1 MSSGARSAITSTSVS
16 SPSSPMLKPKQK
28 TVTSESTPGSPEPDA
43 SSPDVLSHDVS
54 PESELDI
61 EEYTPEDG
69 VDQAQISRHYTKEDA
84 NSLVGG
90 QTVEPAT
97 AKKGEK
103 LFQGEAKVF
112 SFSLPFGGGLS
123 LLTSNFRLPFGNNN
137 KDDPELEQIRLRLQR
152 QDSVLTVDEAKFFS
166 HFKGTDDVRF
176 RAVKASIKEN
186 ISEFLPDFIHA
197 KKEKREKPYDAIFN
211 TIDGPIVVMG
221 GYRGSILRDAKTH
234 KRVWIPLKAGFN
246 LRKIDLLLGPKLED
260 ELRATDLIYPDGVLK
275 NVGPID
281 ICKRLIKRL
290 DNNPKTVVK
299 EFGYDWRLD
308 LHQTSDQ
315 LVEFLTKLKKETG
328 KPAIVIAHSMGGLV
342 VHGALNKN
350 PDLFRGIIDVGVPSE
365 CLNILGPIRYGDS
378 ILLSDKILTFETNF
392 MMRSSFVFLPLSGRV
407 FANKETGEWYDLDY
421 FDPETWVKFNLNPL
435 VSESRRIQEQGCA
448 ETPQQSI
455 DTLVQDSVGSPK
467 LSSFL
472 KSPTEPDN
480 SSGSTLSALS
490 KIKLSRPKS
499 ISRKNKPPTLTN
511 AQMQRKFK
519 SSPASPAS
527 PSPSHEDL
535 FQDYQFS
542 FTFSEAYDY
551 LKRVLKSAKEYVLN
565 LEYREDLKRRYPPM
579 AVVYGNKIPS
589 LRGSHVRSLQ
599 DIKDG
604 NYYDFFYGRGD
615 GVVHQRWLMPE
626 DKGFTFYDPE
636 TKEGQIVGKFE
647 SDAGHVNLMADHKAM
662 GLALDAIV
670 RAERFWVRD
679 TPAEKPDIA

>member
-1 MSSGARSAITSTSVS
+1 
-16 SPSSPMLKPKQK
+16 MLQ
-28 TVTSESTPGSPEPDA
+28 PEHEEA
-43 SSPDVLSHDVS
+43 TSSPDNTEKCPDS
-54 PESELDI
+54 ESDPL
-61 EEYTPEDG
+61 TPEEELSIESFDPQQ
-69 VDQAQISRHYTKEDA
+69 DAQLISRNYTREDA

-90 QTVEPAT
+90 QNVDSA
-97 AKKGEK
+97 EK
-103 LFQGEAKVF
+103 EGRSFTGQPKVF

-123 LLTSNFRLPFGNNN
+123 LIASSFRLPFSGNN
-137 KDDPELEQIRLRLQR
+137 KEPDPEVEEIRNRLKR
-152 QDSVLTVDEAKFFS
+152 QETVLTVDEARFFS

-186 ISEFLPDFIHA
+186 ISEFLPDFIHV
-197 KKEKREKPYDAIFN
+197 KKEKKEKPWDAIFS

-221 GYRGSILRDAKTH
+221 GYRGLILRDAKTH

-246 LRKIDLLLGPKLED
+246 LRKIDLLLGPSPYD
-260 ELRATDLIYPDGVLK
+260 EIRATDIIYPDGVLK

-299 EFGYDWRLD
+299 EFGYDWRLSLD
-308 LHQTSDQ
+308 ITSDQ

-342 VHGALNKN
+342 THGALNKN
-350 PDLFRGIIDVGVPSE
+350 PELFRGIIDVGVPSE

-407 FANKETGEWYDLDY
+407 FANKDTGEWYDLDY
-421 FDPETWVKFNLNPL
+421 FDPETWVKYNLNPL
-435 VSESRRIQEQGCA
+435 VLESRRIQEEEGHS
-448 ETPQQSI
+448 QQSI
-455 DTLVQDSVGSPK
+455 DTLVSSPTDSPRPTSPQLKQDS
-467 LSSFL
+467 
-472 KSPTEPDN
+472 EN
-480 SSGSTLSALS
+480 SSLSTLTALS

-511 AQMQRKFK
+511 NQMQRKHK
-519 SSPASPAS
+519 SSPVSPVSSPASNDDIF
-527 PSPSHEDL
+527 HD
-535 FQDYQFS
+535 FQFS
-542 FTFSEAYDY
+542 FSFTESYEY
-551 LKRVLKSAKEYVLN
+551 LKAILKRTKEYVLSLN
-565 LEYREDLKRRYPPM
+565 YREEYKRRYPPM

-626 DKGFTFYDPE
+626 DKGFTFYNPE

-670 RAERFWVRD
+670 RAEEYWQREEPVESVE
-679 TPAEKPDIA
+679 AVKPTVAVA